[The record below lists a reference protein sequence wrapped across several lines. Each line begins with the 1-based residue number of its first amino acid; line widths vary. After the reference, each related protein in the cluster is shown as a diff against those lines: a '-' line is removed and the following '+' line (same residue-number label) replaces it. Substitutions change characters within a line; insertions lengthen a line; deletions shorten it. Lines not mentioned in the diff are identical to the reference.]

1 MCMKTLGVDFSS
13 ATFPKFFYLGKTT
26 PKTNLPQE
34 IFDEFFLRKLV
45 LPIIFLELCIV
56 YWHKDTSSHHCCWF
70 SPLIQKVFL
79 QGMQF
84 SLLLK
89 NQHI

>member
-1 MCMKTLGVDFSS
+1 MKTLGVDFSS

-56 YWHKDTSSHHCCWF
+56 Y
-70 SPLIQKVFL
+70 
-79 QGMQF
+79 
-84 SLLLK
+84 
-89 NQHI
+89 